1 MVAVVMIRSY
11 VVGADDGADDQIT
24 IVSWEDDADEE
35 ERSKM
40 CVALVYVVRS
50 TADDDDDT

>member
-1 MVAVVMIRSY
+1 MILRY

-24 IVSWEDDADEE
+24 IVSWENDADEE

-40 CVALVYVVRS
+40 YVALVYVARS

>member
-1 MVAVVMIRSY
+1 MLLARD
-11 VVGADDGADDQIT
+11 A
-24 IVSWEDDADEE
+24 VSWEDDADEE

-40 CVALVYVVRS
+40 YVALVYVARS